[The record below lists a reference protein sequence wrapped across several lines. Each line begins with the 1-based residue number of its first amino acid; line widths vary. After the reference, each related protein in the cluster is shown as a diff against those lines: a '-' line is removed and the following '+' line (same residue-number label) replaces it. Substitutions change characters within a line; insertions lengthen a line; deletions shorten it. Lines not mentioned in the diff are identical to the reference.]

1 LAARSYTYDPF
12 NYLVLSVPPAADCE
26 WDASLE
32 ELVLVVAI
40 DVEPAKCSSR
50 LTSPCRR
57 EAFALAEE
65 GVFDLLLLDVHLP
78 ELAASR
84 SSKRFGSASGPWG
97 DISPSLP

>member
-12 NYLVLSVPPAADCE
+12 NYLVLSVPPAAECE

-50 LTSPCRR
+50 WTSPCRR
-57 EAFALAEE
+57 EALALAEE
-65 GVFDLLLLDVHLP
+65 GEKDTQCSG
-78 ELAASR
+78 ASAIGGG
-84 SSKRFGSASGPWG
+84 KG
-97 DISPSLP
+97 